1 MRLWPTKNILPK
13 TTPPLTLNF
22 LSFENRRHNPAV
34 APVLFGLFVVAHL
47 VVLFAFIRFA
57 FPWTWEQQVSAG
69 FTAILLTMVACNLVF
84 CFGEFLFHRY
94 LLHIDSIAWLG
105 KLCYTH
111 RAHHK
116 LTSIRFDDRD
126 NAVRSAYPI
135 SDVDHDDS
143 ATFPPWALLVFFSF
157 WTPFFAVAAF
167 SFPRFP
173 ILISGYTA
181 LAIAHFLY
189 ETLHVLH
196 HTPHEWWERKIQL
209 PIFGTLFHKMYGF
222 HQAHHA
228 NYHCNMNIAGF
239 FGLPVADWVLRT
251 YKQPETLLIEGAPG
265 SKAAARALTPT
276 PRWPISAMDRA
287 VIKRRARM
295 KKEADMRAARQ
306 QGPAKRPLTSPSS

>member
-1 MRLWPTKNILPK
+1 M
-13 TTPPLTLNF
+13 TLNF
-22 LSFENRRHNPAV
+22 LSFENRTHNPAV
-34 APVLFGLFVVAHL
+34 APALFGVFIVAHL

-57 FPWTWEQQVSAG
+57 FPWTWQQQLSSGVTG
-69 FTAILLTMVACNLVF
+69 IVLTMVACNVVF

-94 LLHIDSIAWLG
+94 LLHIDSIKWLG
-105 KLCYTH
+105 KLCYAH

-116 LTSIRFDDRD
+116 LTSIRFDDRV
-126 NAVRSAYPI
+126 NAVRSEYPI

-143 ATFPPWALLVFFSF
+143 ATFPPYALLLFFAF
-157 WTPFFAVAAF
+157 WTPFFAVIAF
-167 SFPRFP
+167 SFPQFP
-173 ILISGYTA
+173 ILVGGYTA

-196 HTPHEWWERKIQL
+196 HTPHQWWERQIKL
-209 PIFGTLFHKMYGF
+209 PIVGTLFHKMYGF

-239 FGLPVADWVLRT
+239 YGIPLADLVLRT
-251 YKQPETLLIEGAPG
+251 YKQPDTLLIEGAPG
-265 SKAAARALTPT
+265 TKAAARALTPQ

-295 KKEADMRAARQ
+295 KKEEDMRAVSEGRLPKKTVASAEVDMPR
-306 QGPAKRPLTSPSS
+306 T